1 MQIIGL
7 IPARA
12 GSKGIKDKN
21 VVDFNGMPLIAHTIK
36 SSNESKLITKTI
48 VSTDSKQYADIAIK
62 YNAEVPFL
70 RPPEISQDLSRD
82 SDVFIHIINTLD
94 LKEEDIIVYLRPTNP
109 LREKGL
115 IDKIINQLIQKN
127 LPAIRTL
134 SEANFSPYKMV
145 FLSKEKISPVI
156 ELDGKT
162 KGTDLPRQLLPKA
175 YELNGNVDAF
185 RIMAYKKYD
194 SFFPEG
200 TGGYI
205 QLTETA
211 DINYDS
217 DLKRLRKQNSDKKI

>member
-1 MQIIGL
+1 
-7 IPARA
+7 
-12 GSKGIKDKN
+12 
-21 VVDFNGMPLIAHTIK
+21 
-36 SSNESKLITKTI
+36 
-48 VSTDSKQYADIAIK
+48 
-62 YNAEVPFL
+62 
-70 RPPEISQDLSRD
+70 
-82 SDVFIHIINTLD
+82 
-94 LKEEDIIVYLRPTNP
+94 
-109 LREKGL
+109 
-115 IDKIINQLIQKN
+115 
-127 LPAIRTL
+127 
-134 SEANFSPYKMV
+134 MV

-217 DLKRLRKQNSDKKI
+217 DLKRLRKQNSNKKI

>member
-217 DLKRLRKQNSDKKI
+217 DLKRLRKQNSNKKI